1 MNYNLGKS
9 VIYSLLNKKSC
20 CLPDPKKFS
29 DFWDHHSGTI
39 ALGPLGVKNTPK
51 MLRAECCVYSF
62 STNSKMYKLHNAF
75 FEVVNYYWHF
85 QSQGR
90 KLLLRTPK
98 MSLISKIPI
107 FWAWADKLGRTFLGH
122 LGSFR
127 PIYQHPFW

>member
-20 CLPDPKKFS
+20 CLPDLKKFS

-51 MLRAECCVYSF
+51 MLRAEYCVYSF

-75 FEVVNYYWHF
+75 SEVVN
-85 QSQGR
+85 
-90 KLLLRTPK
+90 
-98 MSLISKIPI
+98 
-107 FWAWADKLGRTFLGH
+107 
-122 LGSFR
+122 
-127 PIYQHPFW
+127 